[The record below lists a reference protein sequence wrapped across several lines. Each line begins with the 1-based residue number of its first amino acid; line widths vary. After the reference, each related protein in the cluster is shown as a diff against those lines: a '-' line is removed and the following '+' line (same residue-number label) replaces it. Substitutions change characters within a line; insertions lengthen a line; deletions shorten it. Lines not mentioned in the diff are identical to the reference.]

1 MQRSELVAALIDVGQ
16 ELELQ
21 GVRARLYVVGGALMV
36 LAHNS
41 RDATDDV
48 DGDFYPR
55 DIVTAIA
62 RDVANRRGL
71 PAEWLNAAATGFL
84 PVFKSPDW
92 RPLFLFGSLEVL
104 AADNRTMLAMK
115 IRASRGRRDE
125 PDIALLLQLC
135 EIDTVQAAFSLYEE
149 YFPEDPPPLR
159 ARSMVEFLLGGSN
172 EAITP

>member
-1 MQRSELVAALIDVGQ
+1 
-16 ELELQ
+16 
-21 GVRARLYVVGGALMV
+21 
-36 LAHNS
+36 
-41 RDATDDV
+41 
-48 DGDFYPR
+48 
-55 DIVTAIA
+55 
-62 RDVANRRGL
+62 
-71 PAEWLNAAATGFL
+71 
-84 PVFKSPDW
+84 
-92 RPLFLFGSLEVL
+92 
-104 AADNRTMLAMK
+104 MK